1 MNLTPLPD
9 AGVGDSYDVTL
20 TVYKGAVGGATAD
33 LTTEILT
40 AWAEDATGT
49 KVADAVVTPTV
60 GTPGQAQLTW
70 AKGALPRG
78 VLWLR
83 AVLTIGGEAKTV
95 WRRSLRVW

>member
-20 TVYKGAVGGATAD
+20 TVYKGAVGGNTAD
-33 LTTEILT
+33 LNTEILT
-40 AWAEDATGT
+40 AWAEDATGA
-49 KVADAVVTPTV
+49 KVADATVTPSA
-60 GTPGQAQLTW
+60 TPGQAQLSW

-78 VLWLR
+78 TLWLR